1 MNRTLPVIA
10 IDGPAAS
17 GKGTIARRIAEALGF
32 ALLDTGALYRAV
44 ALSMRQSGAD
54 LDDPLAAT
62 EAARALTPA
71 DIERLT
77 ADPELRTDETAAGA
91 SRVSAVTGV
100 RLALLEFQR
109 SFAANPP
116 GGALGAV
123 LDGRDIGTVIC
134 PDAPVKLF
142 VTASVEV
149 RAQRRFDEL
158 ASRGEA
164 PDYEEVLADMQAR
177 DERDSQRAIAP
188 LIPARDSVLLDNS
201 GLDAKQSFDKAMEII
216 RARLPA

>member
-1 MNRTLPVIA
+1 MNRPLPVIA

-44 ALSMRQSGAD
+44 ALTMMRAGAD
-54 LDDPLAAT
+54 LWDPVAAT
-62 EAARALTPA
+62 ETARALTPA
-71 DIERLT
+71 DIDRLT

-100 RLALLEFQR
+100 RLALLDFQR

-116 GGALGAV
+116 GGAKGAV

-158 ASRGEA
+158 AARGET
-164 PDYEEVLADMQAR
+164 PDYEEVLADMAAR

-201 GLDAKQSFDKAMEII
+201 GLDARQSFEKAMEII